1 MDEMDDGL
9 EEINETLIYPAPVSF
24 RVNLLFFFFAKNLN
38 FVEIQLFDSNQNAT

>member
-38 FVEIQLFDSNQNAT
+38 LAERRVQLTFIFF